1 MEQEKQE
8 GGYSLAMEMFAELR
22 RQIARQLMFIY
33 LLLFIIAMLFG
44 FIFYDRWLDSQSETE
59 YAITTENII
68 EQDNMT
74 NSDGSGHH
82 IVNSPK

>member
-44 FIFYDRWLDSQSETE
+44 FIFYDRWLDSQVEHSIVTE
-59 YAITTENII
+59 SYID
-68 EQDNMT
+68 QDNAT
-74 NSDGSGHH
+74 DLDNISNSIDND
-82 IVNSPK
+82 IK